1 MASWCCNV
9 NIFKL
14 FTNPDNMTNINKPSL
29 VKIVLLSAIGFFM
42 FVCMDSLAK
51 FLGGVMPITQA
62 VWGRFFFH
70 FIALSIY
77 YFIFKPKIN
86 LTKNFKIQILRS
98 ILMVTATFFMFN
110 SLQRFDLV
118 DIYVVFFSAPLIV
131 AILSAIFLKD
141 ILSLKGLLL
150 MVMSFGS
157 IVYSLGPSM
166 KVLSP
171 ELIFPLVPPLCWAL
185 YQFFTKLI
193 SENNDPFASIFYTA
207 ITGAIIFSIYVSLN
221 WVPIEKNSYWILL
234 ILLGLAGFVSH
245 FMLIYA
251 IQLSNLSFVTNFQ
264 YSQLV
269 WSTIINFMIFGVP
282 IDINKIYGVIGIII
296 FGILFIRIEGK
307 RKKIKV

>member
-1 MASWCCNV
+1 
-9 NIFKL
+9 
-14 FTNPDNMTNINKPSL
+14 MTNIKKPPL
-29 VKIVLLSAIGFFM
+29 AKIILLSGTGFFM

-51 FLGGVMPITQA
+51 YLGGVMPITQA

-70 FIALSIY
+70 FIALVIY
-77 YFIFKPKIN
+77 FFIFRPKIN

-98 ILMVTATFFMFN
+98 VLMVTATFFMFN

-131 AILSAIFLKD
+131 AMLSAIFLKD

-150 MVMSFGS
+150 MVMSFGC
-157 IVYSLGPSM
+157 IIFSLGPSM

-193 SENNDPFASIFYTA
+193 SGNNDPFASIFYTA
-207 ITGAIIFSIYVSLN
+207 ITGAIIFTIYVSLN
-221 WVPIEKNSYWILL
+221 WVPLENNSYWLLL
-234 ILLGLAGFVSH
+234 ILLGLAGFISH

-269 WSTIINFMIFGVP
+269 WSTVINFIIFGVP

-296 FGILFIRIEGK
+296 FGILFIRTEGK
-307 RKKIKV
+307 KKTIKV

>member
-1 MASWCCNV
+1 MTQNNKSPL
-9 NIFKL
+9 FK
-14 FTNPDNMTNINKPSL
+14 I
-29 VKIVLLSAIGFFM
+29 ILLSSSGFFL

-51 FLGGVMPITQA
+51 FLGSVMPVTQA

-70 FIALSIY
+70 FIAMLIY
-77 YFIFKPKIN
+77 FLIFKPKLN

-98 ILMVTATFFMFN
+98 LLMVTATFFMFN

-131 AILSAIFLKD
+131 AILSAYFLKD
-141 ILSLKGLLL
+141 VLSVKGFLL
-150 MVMSFGS
+150 MLLSFGS

-193 SENNDPFASIFYTA
+193 SGNNDPFAAVFYTA
-207 ITGAIIFSIYVSLN
+207 IIGTIVSSVYISFN
-221 WVPIEKNSYWILL
+221 WVPLEKNIYWIPL
-234 ILLGLAGFVSH
+234 IIMGIAGFVSH
-245 FMLIYA
+245 FILIYA

-264 YSQLV
+264 YSQLL
-269 WSTIINFMIFGVP
+269 WSTIINYLIFGVP
-282 IDINKIYGVIGIII
+282 FDVNKIFGVIGIIV
-296 FGILFIRIEGK
+296 FGILFIKTEGK
-307 RKKIKV
+307 KNN

>member
-1 MASWCCNV
+1 
-9 NIFKL
+9 
-14 FTNPDNMTNINKPSL
+14 MTNIKKPPV
-29 VKIVLLSAIGFFM
+29 VKIILLSSTGFFM

-51 FLGGVMPITQA
+51 YLGEVMPITQA

-70 FIALSIY
+70 FIALIIY
-77 YFIFKPKIN
+77 FFIFRPKIN
-86 LTKNFKIQILRS
+86 LTKNFKVQILRS

-131 AILSAIFLKD
+131 AMLSAIFLKD
-141 ILSLKGLLL
+141 VLTLKGLLL
-150 MVMSFGS
+150 MVMSFGC
-157 IVYSLGPSM
+157 IIFSLGPSM

-171 ELIFPLVPPLCWAL
+171 ELIFPLVPPICWAL

-193 SENNDPFASIFYTA
+193 SGNNDPFASIFYTA
-207 ITGAIIFSIYVSLN
+207 ITGAIIFTIYVSLN
-221 WVPIEKNSYWILL
+221 WIPLEKNSYWLLL
-234 ILLGLAGFVSH
+234 ILLGLAGFISH

-269 WSTIINFMIFGVP
+269 WSTVINFIIFGVP
-282 IDINKIYGVIGIII
+282 IDINKIYGVVGIII
-296 FGILFIRIEGK
+296 FGILFIRTEGK
-307 RKKIKV
+307 KKKIKV

>member
-1 MASWCCNV
+1 
-9 NIFKL
+9 
-14 FTNPDNMTNINKPSL
+14 MTQNKKAPL
-29 VKIVLLSAIGFFM
+29 LKIILLSSSGFLM

-51 FLGGVMPITQA
+51 YLGGVMPITQA
-62 VWGRFFFH
+62 VWGRFFFR
-70 FIALSIY
+70 FIALVIY
-77 YFIFKPKIN
+77 FFIFRPKIN

-131 AILSAIFLKD
+131 AMLSAIFLKD
-141 ILSLKGLLL
+141 VLSLKGLLL
-150 MVMSFGS
+150 MVMSFGC
-157 IVYSLGPSM
+157 IIFSLGPSM

-193 SENNDPFASIFYTA
+193 SGNNDPFASIFYTA
-207 ITGAIIFSIYVSLN
+207 ITGTIIFTIYASLN
-221 WVPIEKNSYWILL
+221 WVPLEKNSHWLLL
-234 ILLGLAGFVSH
+234 ILLGLAGFISH

-269 WSTIINFMIFGVP
+269 WSTVINFIIFGVP

-296 FGILFIRIEGK
+296 FGILFIRTEGK
-307 RKKIKV
+307 KKKIKV

>member
-1 MASWCCNV
+1 
-9 NIFKL
+9 
-14 FTNPDNMTNINKPSL
+14 MTNINKPSL
-29 VKIVLLSAIGFFM
+29 VKIILLSGTGFFM

-51 FLGGVMPITQA
+51 YLGGVMPITQA

-70 FIALSIY
+70 FIALVIY
-77 YFIFKPKIN
+77 FFIFRPKIN

-131 AILSAIFLKD
+131 AMLSAIFLKD
-141 ILSLKGLLL
+141 VLSLKGLLL
-150 MVMSFGS
+150 MVMSFGC
-157 IVYSLGPSM
+157 IIFSLGPSM

-193 SENNDPFASIFYTA
+193 SGNNDPFASIFYTA
-207 ITGAIIFSIYVSLN
+207 ITGAIIFTIYVSLN
-221 WVPIEKNSYWILL
+221 WAPLEKNSYWLLL
-234 ILLGLAGFVSH
+234 ILLGLAGFISH

-269 WSTIINFMIFGVP
+269 WSTVINFIIFGVP

-296 FGILFIRIEGK
+296 FGILFIRTEGK
-307 RKKIKV
+307 KKKIKV

>member
-1 MASWCCNV
+1 
-9 NIFKL
+9 
-14 FTNPDNMTNINKPSL
+14 MTNINKPSL
-29 VKIVLLSAIGFFM
+29 VKIILLSGTGFFM

-51 FLGGVMPITQA
+51 YLGGVMPITQA

-70 FIALSIY
+70 FIALVIY
-77 YFIFKPKIN
+77 FLIFRPKIN

-98 ILMVTATFFMFN
+98 LLMVTATFFMFN

-131 AILSAIFLKD
+131 AMLSAIFLKD
-141 ILSLKGLLL
+141 VLSLKGLLL
-150 MVMSFGS
+150 MVMSFGC
-157 IVYSLGPSM
+157 IIFSLGPSM

-193 SENNDPFASIFYTA
+193 SGNNDPFASIFYTA
-207 ITGAIIFSIYVSLN
+207 ITGAIIFTIYVSLN
-221 WVPIEKNSYWILL
+221 WAPLEKNSYWLLL
-234 ILLGLAGFVSH
+234 ILLGLAGFISH

-269 WSTIINFMIFGVP
+269 WSTVINFIIFGVP

-296 FGILFIRIEGK
+296 FGILFIRTEGK
-307 RKKIKV
+307 KKKIKV